1 MFNLIGI
8 STDQQTQCRADT
20 PVRLVLLLPLTLPT
34 LRLRRRNPNSI
45 RRYQVHIPHFR
56 PQFYLLQ
63 SCLLRRLGKEL
74 QEILMLEPA
83 RKVLQIRGKS
93 YGRPVEPDV
102 ISFASGLVRQLREVK
117 LAPIS
122 LPVAM
127 TEVANA
133 WRVNRRHNNSGALR
147 ILDCLVQVGVKQ
159 VARAVIAVDSIRGHE
174 YLPASGA
181 LRPAF
186 DQISQRKI
194 RAAIGSSDS
203 HRQAQSLRRLRMIGG
218 QILF

>member
-83 RKVLQIRGKS
+83 RKVLQIRSKR
-93 YGRPVEPDV
+93 YRRPVEADV

-127 TEVANA
+127 TEVPDAG
-133 WRVNRRHNNSGALR
+133 RINRGDNDAGMLR
-147 ILDCLVQVGVKQ
+147 IVDRAFQVGV
-159 VARAVIAVDSIRGHE
+159 
-174 YLPASGA
+174 
-181 LRPAF
+181 
-186 DQISQRKI
+186 
-194 RAAIGSSDS
+194 
-203 HRQAQSLRRLRMIGG
+203 
-218 QILF
+218 